1 MSPEEFQV
9 EVLRRFDAIDERFEL
24 IDERFNRVDERFNLV
39 DGRFNLVDGRL
50 DRIESEQ
57 TSLRQQ
63 LRGVTNTVD
72 RIYDVLVDHGRPDP
86 QRKRETSQ
94 V

>member
-9 EVLRRFDAIDERFEL
+9 EVLRRFDVIDERFKL
-24 IDERFNRVDERFNLV
+24 IDERFDRVDERFNRVDER
-39 DGRFNLVDGRL
+39 L

-57 TSLRQQ
+57 SSLRQQ
-63 LRGVTNTVD
+63 MRGLTNTVD
-72 RIYDVLVDHGRPDP
+72 RMYDVLVDHGRPDP

>member
-9 EVLRRFDAIDERFEL
+9 EVLRRFDVIDERFKL
-24 IDERFNRVDERFNLV
+24 IDERFDRVDERFDRVDERFNRVDER
-39 DGRFNLVDGRL
+39 L

-57 TSLRQQ
+57 SSLRRQM
-63 LRGVTNTVD
+63 RGLTNTVD
-72 RIYDVLVDHGRPDP
+72 RMYDVLVDHGRPDP
-86 QRKRETSQ
+86 QRKRETTE

>member
-9 EVLRRFDAIDERFEL
+9 EVLRRFDVVDERFEL
-24 IDERFNRVDERFNLV
+24 IDERFKRIDERFNRVDE
-39 DGRFNLVDGRL
+39 RL

-63 LRGVTNTVD
+63 IQGLTNTVH
-72 RIYDVLVDHGRPDP
+72 RMYDVLVDHGRPDP
-86 QRKRETSQ
+86 RRTRETSQ

>member
-9 EVLRRFDAIDERFEL
+9 EVLRRFDVIDERFKLIDERFEL
-24 IDERFNRVDERFNLV
+24 MDERFNRVDERFN
-39 DGRFNLVDGRL
+39 RVDGRL

-57 TSLRQQ
+57 SSLRQQ
-63 LRGVTNTVD
+63 LRGLSGTVD

-86 QRKRETSQ
+86 RRKREISQ